1 MTDAPKFPE
10 PRPGQQQ
17 YHDDLLQF
25 FTFQN
30 VSPEMG
36 KALQA
41 LETPFRD
48 MAEWIMRELPANSER
63 LVCLRHLLD
72 AKHAAARARLY
83 KR

>member
-25 FTFQN
+25 FKPTN
-30 VSPEMG
+30 TDPAML
-36 KALQA
+36 KATNELSV
-41 LETPFRD
+41 PFEQ
-48 MAEWIMRELPANSER
+48 MAEWLMRELPANPER
-63 LVCLRHLLD
+63 TVCLRHLLD
-72 AKHAAARARLY
+72 AKHAAVRARLY